1 MRKPRRIRGG
11 DMGKL
16 PTAYKQFQRDFRR
29 VWEAYDRLGTAVHQ
43 EGPIKPKFRQ
53 LVKLGIA
60 VGGRLEGAVK
70 AHARLAI
77 EQGASPEEI
86 RHVALM
92 AITTSGFPTG
102 MAALTWIEDVLAK
115 KRGRRKKR

>member
-1 MRKPRRIRGG
+1 
-11 DMGKL
+11 MGKL

-60 VGGRLEGAVK
+60 VGGRLEGAVN
-70 AHARLAI
+70 AHTRLAI

-86 RHVALM
+86 RQVALL
-92 AITTSGFPTG
+92 AITTVGFPTA
-102 MAALTWIEDVLAK
+102 MAALTWVEGVLNS
-115 KRGRRKKR
+115 RRRVRRKR